1 MSGPRLRPRDG
12 MAKIENEYMAD
23 VLIEGGT
30 LVNEGRSFRGYLVV
44 RGERIAEIGEGDR
57 PESGFQGERIDAR
70 GMLVLPGAI
79 DDQVHF
85 REPGLTYKEDIRSGS
100 RAAVAG
106 GVTSFMD
113 MPNTKPTTTTLDLL
127 ERKRELAAERSLAN
141 YSFYFGA
148 TNNNLREL
156 HRVDPRTTCGV
167 KVFMG
172 SSTGNMLVDDR
183 RVLSAIF
190 AESPV
195 LIATHCEDEATVRAD
210 AERYRR
216 ELGDRVS
223 PAMHAVIRSAEACY
237 RSSARAVELADRYGA
252 DLHVLHLSTEREL
265 SLFDAKPVA
274 EKKITSEVCVHHLW
288 FSEEDY
294 AVKGNRIKWNPSVK
308 RVSDRDALR
317 RGVLGGKV
325 DVVATDHAP
334 HTVEEKSRPY
344 WECPSG
350 GPLVQHSLVAMLEL
364 GRQGLWTPEQ
374 VVWKMCHAPAIRFAV
389 RDRGFLREG
398 AYADIAVVRPDDPW
412 VVGPEN
418 ILYKCGWSPFEGVRF
433 SHRVVYTLVNGRV
446 VNRNGEIDEEF
457 RGQPLEFVR

>member
-1 MSGPRLRPRDG
+1 
-12 MAKIENEYMAD
+12 MAN
-23 VLIEGGT
+23 VLIEGGV

-44 RGERIAEIGEGDR
+44 QGDRIAEIGQGDYPR
-57 PESGFQGERIDAR
+57 EEFAGERIDAR
-70 GMLVLPGAI
+70 GMWVLPGVI

-85 REPGLTYKEDIRSGS
+85 REPGLTYKEDIFSGS

-113 MPNTKPTTTTLDLL
+113 MPNTKPATTTLELL
-127 ERKRELAAERSLAN
+127 DRKREMAASKSLIN

-172 SSTGNMLVDDR
+172 SSTGNMLVDDQ

-195 LIATHCEDEATVRAD
+195 LIATHCEDD
-210 AERYRR
+210 AMIRILTERYRQ
-216 ELGDRVS
+216 EYGDRVP

-237 RSSARAVELADRYGA
+237 RSSARAVELADRYGSN
-252 DLHVLHLSTEREL
+252 LHVLHLSTEREL
-265 SLFDAKPVA
+265 SLFDAKAVG

-294 AVKGNRIKWNPSVK
+294 ATKGNRIKWNPSVK
-308 RVSDRDALR
+308 SAADRAALR
-317 RGVLGGKV
+317 GGLLSGKV

-334 HTVEEKSRPY
+334 HTKEEKAKPY

-350 GPLVQHSLVAMLEL
+350 GPLIQHSLVAMLEL
-364 GRQGLWTPEQ
+364 STQGVLTPEQ
-374 VVWKMCHAPAIRFAV
+374 VVEKMCHAPCRSVF
-389 RDRGFLREG
+389 D
-398 AYADIAVVRPDDPW
+398 
-412 VVGPEN
+412 
-418 ILYKCGWSPFEGVRF
+418 S
-433 SHRVVYTLVNGRV
+433 
-446 VNRNGEIDEEF
+446 
-457 RGQPLEFVR
+457 

>member
-1 MSGPRLRPRDG
+1 

-374 VVWKMCHAPAIRFAV
+374 VVWKMCHAPATRFAV
-389 RDRGFLREG
+389 RDRGFLRKG

>member
-1 MSGPRLRPRDG
+1 
-12 MAKIENEYMAD
+12 MAN

-30 LVNEGRSFRGYLVV
+30 LVNEGRSFCGYLVV
-44 RGERIAEIGEGDR
+44 QGERIVEIGEGNY
-57 PESGFQGERIDAR
+57 PQNGFSGERIDAR
-70 GMLVLPGAI
+70 GMLVLPGVI

-85 REPGLTYKEDIRSGS
+85 REPGLTYKEDIFSGS

-113 MPNTKPTTTTLDLL
+113 MPNTKPATTTIDLL
-127 ERKRELAAERSLAN
+127 ERKQELAATKSLAN

-148 TNNNLREL
+148 TNSNLREL
-156 HRVDPRTTCGV
+156 HRIDPRTVCGV

-172 SSTGNMLVDDR
+172 SSTGNMLVDDG

-195 LIATHCEDEATVRAD
+195 LIATHCEDEAMVRAEM
-210 AERYRR
+210 ERYRR
-216 ELGDRVS
+216 QWGDRVT

-237 RSSARAVELADRYGA
+237 RSSARAVELADRYGSN
-252 DLHVLHLSTEREL
+252 LHVLHLSTEREL
-265 SLFDAKPVA
+265 ALFDTKPLK
-274 EKKITSEVCVHHLW
+274 EKKITNEVCVHHLW

-294 AVKGNRIKWNPSVK
+294 AEKGNRIKWNPSVK
-308 RVSDRDALR
+308 GPADRAALR
-317 RGVLGGKV
+317 GGLLSGKV

-334 HTVEEKSRPY
+334 HTKEEKAKPY

-350 GPLVQHSLVAMLEL
+350 GPLIQHSLVAMLEL
-364 GRQGLWTPEQ
+364 CAQGVLTIEQ
-374 VVWKMCHAPAIRFAV
+374 VVEKMCHAPAIRFLI

-398 AYADIAVVRPDDPW
+398 AYADIAVVRPHDPW

-418 ILYKCGWSPFEGVRF
+418 ILYKCGWSPFEGTCF

-446 VNRNGEIDEEF
+446 VNRNGCIDEVF
-457 RGQPLEFVR
+457 QGKPLEFLR

>member
-1 MSGPRLRPRDG
+1 
-12 MAKIENEYMAD
+12 MAN

-30 LVNEGRSFRGYLVV
+30 LVNEGRSFCGYLVV
-44 RGERIAEIGEGDR
+44 QGERIVEIGEGDYPR
-57 PESGFQGERIDAR
+57 DGFSGERIDAR
-70 GMLVLPGAI
+70 GMLVLPGVI

-85 REPGLTYKEDIRSGS
+85 REPGLTYKEDIFSGS
-100 RAAVAG
+100 RAAVSG

-113 MPNTKPTTTTLDLL
+113 MPNTKPATTTIDLL
-127 ERKRELAAERSLAN
+127 ERKQELAATKSLIN

-156 HRVDPRTTCGV
+156 HRINPRTTCGV

-172 SSTGNMLVDDR
+172 SSTGNMLVDDG

-195 LIATHCEDEATVRAD
+195 LIATHCEDETMVRA
-210 AERYRR
+210 AMEHYRL
-216 ELGDRVS
+216 ELGDRVT
-223 PAMHAVIRSAEACY
+223 PAMHAVIRGAEACY
-237 RSSARAVELADRYGA
+237 RSSARAVELADRYGS
-252 DLHVLHLSTEREL
+252 DLHVLHVSTAREL
-265 SLFDAKPVA
+265 ALFDIKPLK
-274 EKKITSEVCVHHLW
+274 EKKITNEVCVHHLW

-294 AVKGNRIKWNPSVK
+294 AEKGNRIKWNPSVK
-308 RVSDRDALR
+308 SDSDRAALR
-317 RGVLGGKV
+317 GGLLSGKV

-350 GPLVQHSLVAMLEL
+350 GPLIQHSLVAMLEL
-364 GRQGLWTPEQ
+364 SVRGVLTVEQ
-374 VVWKMCHAPAIRFAV
+374 VVEKMCHAPAIRFSI

-398 AYADIAVVRPDDPW
+398 AYADIAVVRPHDPW

-418 ILYKCGWSPFEGVRF
+418 ILYKCGWSPFEGTRF

-446 VNRNGEIDEEF
+446 VNRAGDIDEVF
-457 RGQPLEFVR
+457 HGKPLEFVR

>member
-1 MSGPRLRPRDG
+1 
-12 MAKIENEYMAD
+12 MAN
-23 VLIEGGT
+23 VLIEGGV

-44 RGERIAEIGEGDR
+44 QGERIAEIGEGAYPR
-57 PESGFQGERIDAR
+57 EEFSGERIDAR
-70 GMLVLPGAI
+70 GMWVLPGVI

-85 REPGLTYKEDIRSGS
+85 REPGLTYKEDIFSGS

-113 MPNTKPTTTTLDLL
+113 MPNTKPTTTTLELL
-127 ERKRELAAERSLAN
+127 EHKREVAASKSLIN

-156 HRVDPRTTCGV
+156 RRVDPRTTCGV

-172 SSTGNMLVDDR
+172 SSTGNMLVDDQ

-195 LIATHCEDEATVRAD
+195 LIATHCEDDSMIRTLT
-210 AERYRR
+210 ERYRH
-216 ELGDRVS
+216 EYGDRVT

-237 RSSARAVELADRYGA
+237 RSSARAVELADRYGSN
-252 DLHVLHLSTEREL
+252 LHVLHVSTEREL
-265 SLFDAKPVA
+265 SLFDAKAVG

-294 AVKGNRIKWNPSVK
+294 TTKGNRIKWNPSVK
-308 RVSDRDALR
+308 SVADRAALR
-317 RGVLGGKV
+317 GGLLGGKV

-334 HTVEEKSRPY
+334 HTKEEKAKPY

-350 GPLVQHSLVAMLEL
+350 GPLIQHSLVAMLEL
-364 GRQGLWTPEQ
+364 SKQGVLTPEQ
-374 VVWKMCHAPAIRFAV
+374 VVEKMCHAPAIRFSI
-389 RDRGFLREG
+389 RDRGFLRPG
-398 AYADIAVVRPDDPW
+398 AYADIALVRQDDPW
-412 VVGPEN
+412 VVGPDN
-418 ILYKCGWSPFEGVRF
+418 ILYKCGWSPFEGTRF
-433 SHRVVYTLVNGRV
+433 SHRVAYTLVNGRV
-446 VNRNGEIDEEF
+446 VNRNGGIDESY
-457 RGQPLEFVR
+457 RGEALEFLR